1 MLRGQITS
9 TDGTVVYGS
18 TGLLGN
24 QAGQIVGRT
33 AVIGKGC
40 ISEHDNIRSIVYYH
54 FTVLIGQGED
64 RIPAVIIGSLSV
76 LENIRLAYPLS
87 PMRNAITQQAY
98 HHKQYQGKKDMK
110 IQKTPD
116 TLRSGMFLFL
126 LFPVIFFIFIIRI
139 PLEIIGN
146 IGFPKICVLHSFIF
160 QVYNL
165 NIRHVIHVFVSFHSI
180 SPF

>member
-1 MLRGQITS
+1 
-9 TDGTVVYGS
+9 
-18 TGLLGN
+18 
-24 QAGQIVGRT
+24 
-33 AVIGKGC
+33 
-40 ISEHDNIRSIVYYH
+40 
-54 FTVLIGQGED
+54 
-64 RIPAVIIGSLSV
+64 
-76 LENIRLAYPLS
+76 
-87 PMRNAITQQAY
+87 MRNAITQQAY